1 MRRKIYNV
9 AMYLAYYHFKE
20 KPFNL
25 TPDSNFLY
33 LSKNHKTALQ
43 YLLYGIN
50 ERRGFILLTGEV
62 GAGKTT
68 LCRSLLKELND
79 TLNIAVVFNPYL
91 SETGLLR
98 TIIEDFAIK
107 TKAKSKADLITV
119 LNNFLLEQRSV
130 GRNVVL
136 MIDECQN
143 LRLPVIE
150 QIRMLSNL
158 ETEKEKL
165 IQIILVGQPEFRQ
178 KLADPRL
185 LQLNQRISV
194 RFHIPPLD
202 QEETREYIEHR
213 VGIAG
218 GERVGF
224 TDRAHALIHATSL
237 GVPRMIN
244 ILCDYALMAGFLE
257 ETKEITEKIVA
268 KAVEEMKGNAPLT
281 AVPAARSADAALAGA
296 VTDGL

>member
-1 MRRKIYNV
+1 
-9 AMYLAYYHFKE
+9 MYLSFYHFTE

-33 LSKNHKTALQ
+33 LSQNHKMSLQ
-43 YLLYGIN
+43 YLMYGIN

-68 LCRSLLKELND
+68 VCRALLKELND
-79 TLNIAVVFNPYL
+79 RMNIAVVFNPYL

-98 TIIEDFAIK
+98 TIIDDFAIE

-119 LNNFLLEQRSV
+119 LNNFLLEQRSL

-165 IQIILVGQPEFRQ
+165 IQIILVGQPEFRDM
-178 KLADPRL
+178 LAQPKL

-194 RFHIPPLD
+194 RFHIPPL
-202 QEETREYIEHR
+202 TRDEARQYIEHR
-213 VGIAG
+213 IRVAG
-218 GERVGF
+218 GADIVF
-224 TDRAHALIHATSL
+224 TDRAHAIVYAQS
-237 GVPRMIN
+237 GGIPRMIN
-244 ILCDYALMAGFLE
+244 IICDYALIAGFIA
-257 ETKEITEKIVA
+257 ETKEISEKVMQRA
-268 KAVEEMKGNAPLT
+268 LQEMRGT
-281 AVPAARSADAALAGA
+281 AGA
-296 VTDGL
+296 GNPEQRQESSEDIAVLTPA

>member
-1 MRRKIYNV
+1 
-9 AMYLAYYHFKE
+9 
-20 KPFNL
+20 
-25 TPDSNFLY
+25 
-33 LSKNHKTALQ
+33 
-43 YLLYGIN
+43 
-50 ERRGFILLTGEV
+50 
-62 GAGKTT
+62 
-68 LCRSLLKELND
+68 
-79 TLNIAVVFNPYL
+79 
-91 SETGLLR
+91 LR

-119 LNNFLLEQRSV
+119 LNNFLLEQRNL

-165 IQIILVGQPEFRQ
+165 IQIILVGQPEFRE

-194 RFHIPPLD
+194 RFHIPPLT
-202 QEETREYIEHR
+202 QGETQEYIEHR
-213 VGIAG
+213 LRVAG
-218 GERVGF
+218 GERINF
-224 TDRAHALIHATSL
+224 TDRALALIYAHTG

-257 ETKEITEKIVA
+257 ETREITEKIIA
-268 KAVEEMKGNAPLT
+268 KAIEEMKGTVLP
-281 AVPAARSADAALAGA
+281 DAAPETRDRDDVMAGTVA
-296 VTDGL
+296 AGI